1 MTKPIDTQVLEHPLV
16 KHLLDSLP
24 EADRENT
31 RKTIVEM
38 VTAMAK
44 GLPTALA
51 NGAVVPTKDKV
62 E

>member
-16 KHLLDSLP
+16 KHLLESLP
-24 EADRENT
+24 EADRDNA

-38 VTAMAK
+38 VAAMTK
-44 GLPTALA
+44 SLPTTLA
-51 NGAVVPTKDKV
+51 SVTAVPTKDKV